1 MITPHLKMKLLI
13 KNKVKIIDS
22 DYNRPGPGYLNPG
35 TLIQVT
41 SSPTRLADL
50 PFKVISGSGEY
61 LSRGLLEDKTYQ
73 IKDGS
78 SGFFFRQGHKTVAP
92 YDWGT
97 LDSFFFEVADD
108 K

>member
-1 MITPHLKMKLLI
+1 MIIPHLKMKLLI
-13 KNKVKIIDS
+13 KNKVKIKDN

-35 TLIQVT
+35 TLIEVI
-41 SSPTRLADL
+41 SSPTEISDV

-61 LSRGLLEDKTYQ
+61 TSRGTFEDKTYQ
-73 IKDGS
+73 IKSGS
-78 SGFFFRQGHKTVAP
+78 SGFFFVQGHKTAAP

-97 LDSFFFEVADD
+97 LDPSFFEVLND